1 MTGPLIER
9 MSRPGDLDGVIAIE
23 EASFVNPTTREWYQ
37 NELQRPEVC
46 FIYVIRTA
54 DEPVAGFCAFWR
66 VADQVH
72 INNLAIRPALRGRG
86 LGLRLLTATIE
97 ATSRMGATSASLE
110 VRHSN
115 AAARRLYARA
125 GFHEAGVR
133 HSYYTNP
140 VEDALVLLWR
150 ASTAST

>member
-1 MTGPLIER
+1 MTSVVVER
-9 MSRPGDLDGVIAIE
+9 INRPGDLDGVIAIE

-46 FIYVIRTA
+46 FIYVIRTF
-54 DEPVAGFCAFWR
+54 DTPVAGFCAFWR

-72 INNLAIRPALRGRG
+72 INNLAILPALRGHG

-97 ATSRMGATSASLE
+97 ATAQMGATSATLE
-110 VRHSN
+110 VRQSN
-115 AAARRLYARA
+115 TAARRLYAKA
-125 GFHEAGVR
+125 EFHEAGVR
-133 HSYYTNP
+133 RNYYTHP

-150 ASTAST
+150 RAGSSA